1 MPEWF
6 REIFAYIREFFCS
19 LINLTDF
26 WRTCALF
33 FTISIRAEDKPPGD
47 LSHLVDKNGKMPGD
61 TGYYGPAERKAPK
74 NFAEYQA
81 ELKAAK
87 EAKAAA
93 EKK

>member
-1 MPEWF
+1 M
-6 REIFAYIREFFCS
+6 
-19 LINLTDF
+19 
-26 WRTCALF
+26 
-33 FTISIRAEDKPPGD
+33 
-47 LSHLVDKNGKMPGD
+47 VDKNGKMPGD